1 MYTLFFFSPRFKD
14 ITIVTQA
21 YMLNTTEYLA
31 LDTGPSITS
40 SEKSSLTLKL

>member
-1 MYTLFFFSPRFKD
+1 MYTLFFFSPGFKD